1 MNNLYL
7 AYGLLALGVVLLL
20 AELILVTAGIA
31 AVLGIGC
38 LIAAVA
44 MLFSVSTLQGFIV
57 MGILLV
63 LVPVVTPAI
72 LAFWKRTAIGRKMVL
87 EEPGDADLSFN
98 SLRSL
103 QELERYTGRYGKAVA
118 PLRPSGVVEF
128 DGRRIDS
135 ISEGMMID
143 EGQWVRCISVQ
154 GNRVIVRQADRP
166 PELDDIDPRGL
177 FDADPAA
184 PL

>member
-1 MNNLYL
+1 MDNLYL

-20 AELILVTAGIA
+20 IELVLVTAGIA

-38 LIAAVA
+38 LIASVA
-44 MLFSVSTLQGFIV
+44 MLFSASALQGFIV

-63 LVPVVTPAI
+63 LVPAITPAI
-72 LAFWKRTAIGRKMVL
+72 LAFWKRTAVGRKMVL
-87 EEPGDADLSFN
+87 EVPDDSDASVN
-98 SLRSL
+98 SMRSL
-103 QELERYTGRYGKAVA
+103 QDLERYRGRFGKAVA

-143 EGQWVRCISVQ
+143 EGQWVRCIAVQ
-154 GNRVIVRQADRP
+154 GNRVIVRQVDRP
-166 PELDDIDPRGL
+166 PELEDMDTTSL
-177 FDADPAA
+177 LDAE
-184 PL
+184 